1 MLSRTNT
8 WAMDTKYRYSSDPI
22 GPHGSHS
29 FANHRNRHSLLTTST
44 YLAAYTSSHLSYKCT
59 LKNNHVELPQLVCL
73 LPWDLLLDLSCPA
86 HSSSRHARPRQLRL
100 KGPRMS
106 EIHREWQPAI
116 GYEHLFPG
124 APTQSD
130 PPEHVY
136 CDCDK
141 RRRPHACSPIPLI
154 VLPFDNRR
162 PPIHSPLL
170 FADMRNTWRLTLC
183 LFD

>member
-73 LPWDLLLDLSCPA
+73 LPWDLFLDLSCPA
-86 HSSSRHARPRQLRL
+86 FVQPPRPTASAVDATAPEGTANVRDSPRMATGYWIQIFVPGCADPIRPTRACVLRL
-100 KGPRMS
+100 
-106 EIHREWQPAI
+106 
-116 GYEHLFPG
+116 
-124 APTQSD
+124 
-130 PPEHVY
+130 
-136 CDCDK
+136 
-141 RRRPHACSPIPLI
+141 
-154 VLPFDNRR
+154 
-162 PPIHSPLL
+162 
-170 FADMRNTWRLTLC
+170 
-183 LFD
+183 